1 MQPAN
6 CRRILAEALT
16 GEKKPLL
23 FSIGV
28 LYSPCV
34 IFSKAFMPLKANR
47 GTQGAFPTKRK

>member
-47 GTQGAFPTKRK
+47 GMQGAFPTKRK